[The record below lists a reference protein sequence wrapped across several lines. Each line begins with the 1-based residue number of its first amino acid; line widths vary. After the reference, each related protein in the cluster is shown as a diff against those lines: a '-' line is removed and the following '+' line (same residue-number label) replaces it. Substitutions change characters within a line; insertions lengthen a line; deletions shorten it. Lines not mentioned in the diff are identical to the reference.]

1 MPRSL
6 LSLMVVFA
14 FAASTARAGD
24 DAKSGHG
31 HGKGHGTPPKYEVIG
46 HDDSGNKFVKTF
58 DLADKKQAEDLLHML
73 TEGHA
78 HEVVNKSAPTVSEMA
93 SLRFDLGVW
102 TLVIFGVLMVLLSRL
117 AWPKMIAGLQRRE
130 QNIRGALEEAEKA
143 RSEAQSLMAE
153 LDRERKEAAAKV
165 KAMID
170 EAKRDAAATAE
181 QIKADNMAQIAIER
195 ERLRREIQVE
205 TDQAL
210 KMLWT
215 KAADLAIQASSAALR
230 KQLDVNQHRRLIDE
244 ALADIRKASV

>member
-1 MPRSL
+1 
-6 LSLMVVFA
+6 
-14 FAASTARAGD
+14 
-24 DAKSGHG
+24 
-31 HGKGHGTPPKYEVIG
+31 
-46 HDDSGNKFVKTF
+46 
-58 DLADKKQAEDLLHML
+58 
-73 TEGHA
+73 
-78 HEVVNKSAPTVSEMA
+78 
-93 SLRFDLGVW
+93 
-102 TLVIFGVLMVLLSRL
+102 
-117 AWPKMIAGLQRRE
+117 
-130 QNIRGALEEAEKA
+130 
-143 RSEAQSLMAE
+143 
-153 LDRERKEAAAKV
+153 
-165 KAMID
+165 MID

>member
-1 MPRSL
+1 
-6 LSLMVVFA
+6 
-14 FAASTARAGD
+14 
-24 DAKSGHG
+24 
-31 HGKGHGTPPKYEVIG
+31 
-46 HDDSGNKFVKTF
+46 
-58 DLADKKQAEDLLHML
+58 
-73 TEGHA
+73 
-78 HEVVNKSAPTVSEMA
+78 
-93 SLRFDLGVW
+93 
-102 TLVIFGVLMVLLSRL
+102 
-117 AWPKMIAGLQRRE
+117 MIAGLQRRE